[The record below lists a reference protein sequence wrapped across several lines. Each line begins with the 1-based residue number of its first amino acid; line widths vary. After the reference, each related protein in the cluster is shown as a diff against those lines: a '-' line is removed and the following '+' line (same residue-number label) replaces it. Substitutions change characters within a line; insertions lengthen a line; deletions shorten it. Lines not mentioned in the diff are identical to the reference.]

1 MGARRWLVAILVVIT
16 LSSSPLMA
24 YATEWYVTPSG
35 TAQNKGT
42 KENPWDLKSALA
54 AEHKEVQ
61 PGDTIWVGRG
71 TYSVAAPT
79 AKGNERYFISYL
91 SGREEKPIVVR
102 AVAGERATIDG
113 GIYEIGNDVW
123 FWGLEVMTSSPRP
136 AERVVSERIDR
147 PEGGFGA
154 QGGARCKWINCAVH
168 DNNEGLRI
176 WTEATD
182 AEVCACIVYHNGWVG
197 TDRGHGHG
205 IYVQNRDGTKLIQ
218 DNILWNGYAFGLHAY
233 GQMDHL
239 VENIHAEGN
248 ILFANGMGASPE
260 GTSNFIIGGT
270 GPSKGISFVGNI
282 SYMSPVTNRVN
293 ARFHFTNKP
302 NEDLLCK
309 DNYFVNGRFAL
320 QFGVWRKIT
329 GSGNFIF
336 ARSLI
341 SMKPLDQ
348 VEEGQKGEYSWDD
361 NEYVLSSWPWPF
373 EFGWTLPQDETL
385 MTADE
390 WKEKTGFD
398 ERSKI
403 VETGSFWPSGVRVVV
418 RPNKY
423 EPGRAHIAVLNWD
436 RAATVSVDLSTV
448 LKKDQPYRI
457 FNVQKLWDEPV
468 GKGVYDG
475 KPVEVPTL
483 LSWLAP
489 EFDAYLVLPS
499 AEGDGR

>member
-35 TAQNKGT
+35 TDQNKGT

-54 AEHKEVQ
+54 AEHKEVR
-61 PGDTIWVGRG
+61 PGDTIWVGKG
-71 TYSVAAPT
+71 TYSVAPPT
-79 AKGNERYFISYL
+79 AKGNDRYFICDL
-91 SGREEKPIVVR
+91 RGEQDRPIIVR
-102 AVAGERATIDG
+102 AVPGERATIDG
-113 GIYEIGNDVW
+113 GIYETSCDVW
-123 FWGLEVMTSSPRP
+123 FWGLEVMTSTPRP
-136 AERVVSERIDR
+136 VERVESGRVNR

-154 QGGARCKWINCAVH
+154 SDGARCKWINCAAH
-168 DNNEGLRI
+168 DNNEGFRL
-176 WTEATD
+176 WPSAVE
-182 AEVCACIVYHNGWVG
+182 AEVYGCMVYHNGWVG

-205 IYVQNRDGTKLIQ
+205 IYVQNTEGTKHIE

-233 GQMDHL
+233 GEIDHL

-248 ILFANGMGASPE
+248 ILFANGVAGSPDGA
-260 GTSNFIIGGT
+260 SNFIIGGT
-270 GPSKGISFVGNI
+270 GPSKGISFIRNV
-282 SYMSPVTNRVN
+282 SYMFPVTNCVN
-293 ARFHFTNKP
+293 GRLYFAGRP
-302 NEDLLCK
+302 NEDLVCK
-309 DNYFVNGRFAL
+309 DNFLINGRFAL
-320 QFGVWRKIT
+320 QLGCWKKIQ
-329 GSGNFIF
+329 GSGNFMF

-341 SMKPLDQ
+341 SIKPLDQ
-348 VEEGQKGEYSWDD
+348 VDAAQKGEYSWDD
-361 NEYVLSSWPWPF
+361 NEYVLSSWLWPF
-373 EFGWTLPQDETL
+373 EFGWTYPPQDGKVMTL
-385 MTADE
+385 DE
-390 WKEKTGFD
+390 WREETGFD
-398 ERSKI
+398 QRSR
-403 VETGSFWPSGVRVVV
+403 VETADSWPRGVRVVV

-423 EPGRAHIAVLNWD
+423 EPGRAHIAVMNWD

-468 GKGVYDG
+468 AKGVYDG